1 MSRTGN
7 LPDDWVKTRKRL
19 QRRDSREKLRA
30 LARKPLTILA
40 VAVILVL
47 AVAAGVV
54 AGLKSEGITGR
65 YCQKTFVPAYFD
77 ASAWPQATVGKHRPS
92 AMILNPS
99 TGIGAGSGPNSG
111 YQSAARQAHAKGIM
125 ILGYSSTAFGS
136 RPISQIEA
144 DVRNYKAWYGVNGI
158 FLDSVS
164 GTASALPYYR
174 KLARYIHQTI
184 PGSSVWLNAGNYPD
198 QRYMSIGDVLM
209 VFEGT
214 YAQYRDVQ
222 VPSWA
227 RNFPATRFA
236 NTIYGAVT
244 SSEANSAISLSRS
257 RNAGY
262 VFVTNLTEP
271 NPYDALPGYWSSE
284 VTAISSGCGT

>member
-65 YCQKTFVPAYFD
+65 FCQKTFVPAYFD
-77 ASAWPQATVGKHRPS
+77 ASVWPQATVGKHRPS
-92 AMILNPS
+92 AMILNPA
-99 TGIGAGSGPNSG
+99 TGIGAGTAPNPG
-111 YQSAARQAHAKGIM
+111 YQSAVQQAHAKGIM
-125 ILGYSSTAFGS
+125 ILGYSSTADGS

-158 FLDSVS
+158 FLDSVN
-164 GTASALPYYR
+164 GIASELPYYR
-174 KLARYIHQTI
+174 QLANYIHKTI
-184 PGSSVWLNAGNYPD
+184 PGSSVWLNAGVYPD
-198 QRYMSIGDVLM
+198 QQYMSIGDVLM

-214 YAQYRDVQ
+214 YAQYRAVQ

-227 RNFPATRFA
+227 HNYPATRFA

-244 SSEANSAISLSRS
+244 GSQANSAISLSRN

-262 VFVTNLTEP
+262 VFVTNLELP

>member
-19 QRRDSREKLRA
+19 QRRDSRQKLRA
-30 LARKPLTILA
+30 LARRPLAVLTIGI
-40 VAVILVL
+40 ILVL
-47 AVAAGVV
+47 AVAAGVI

-77 ASAWPQATVGKHRPS
+77 ASVWPQATIGKHRPS

-99 TGIGAGSGPNSG
+99 TGIGAGTAPNPD
-111 YQSAARQAHAKGIM
+111 YQSAARQARDKGIM
-125 ILGYSSTAFGS
+125 ILGYSSTAFGA
-136 RPISQIEA
+136 RPIAQIEA

-174 KLARYIHQTI
+174 QLANYIHRTI
-184 PGSSVWLNAGNYPD
+184 PGSSVWLNAGAYPD
-198 QRYMSIGDVLM
+198 QRYMSVGDVLM

-214 YAQYRDVQ
+214 YAQYRDIQ

-227 RNFPATRFA
+227 HNYPAARFA
-236 NTIYGAVT
+236 NTIYDAVT
-244 SSEANSAISLSRS
+244 GAQANSAISLSRN

-262 VFVTNLTEP
+262 VFVTNLTGP